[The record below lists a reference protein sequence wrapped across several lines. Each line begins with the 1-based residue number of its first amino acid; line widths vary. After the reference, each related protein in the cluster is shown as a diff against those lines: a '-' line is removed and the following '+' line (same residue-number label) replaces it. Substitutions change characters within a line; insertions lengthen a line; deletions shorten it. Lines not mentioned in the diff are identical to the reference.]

1 MIVVVPPVS
10 PGIILV
16 SIWTFSPCFRMD
28 IDANDVPTQVSY
40 QKGGGR
46 GHNEE
51 VDQFVL
57 ACKEPYNAES
67 KLQFVFKFQV
77 FIMFAFRKRN
87 NAIDKEFQES
97 QQD

>member
-1 MIVVVPPVS
+1 MTCHLAFLFRPFFGVCIS
-10 PGIILV
+10 DCCCTYRITRITRIILV
-16 SIWTFSPCFRMD
+16 SIWTFSPCFPMD

-67 KLQFVFKFQV
+67 KLQFVFKF
-77 FIMFAFRKRN
+77 
-87 NAIDKEFQES
+87 
-97 QQD
+97 